1 MPGNGESFYRPDMPT
16 LLDVLPRNVA
26 AERARRGWLQKDL
39 AKRLGW
45 GGTKV
50 SELETGARR
59 VQVDELGP
67 LCRALGVPL
76 WKLAEGTD
84 EEELEALG
92 LTAPD

>member
-1 MPGNGESFYRPDMPT
+1 MPLDGESSYRPDMPT

-50 SELETGARR
+50 SELETGTRR

-84 EEELEALG
+84 PEELEALG
-92 LTAPD
+92 LTPPR

>member
-1 MPGNGESFYRPDMPT
+1 MPLDGETFYRPDMPT

-26 AERARRGWLQKDL
+26 AERARRGWLQRDL
-39 AKRLGW
+39 GKRLGW
-45 GGTKV
+45 SGTKV
-50 SELETGARR
+50 SELETGTRR

-84 EEELEALG
+84 TEELEAMG
-92 LTAPD
+92 LTEPR